1 MKALFIL
8 SAIVLLGACT
18 TTESRPDYNYRA
30 VHHGDFAK
38 P

>member
-8 SAIVLLGACT
+8 SMIVLLGACT
-18 TTESRPDYNYRA
+18 TTGSQRDYNYRT